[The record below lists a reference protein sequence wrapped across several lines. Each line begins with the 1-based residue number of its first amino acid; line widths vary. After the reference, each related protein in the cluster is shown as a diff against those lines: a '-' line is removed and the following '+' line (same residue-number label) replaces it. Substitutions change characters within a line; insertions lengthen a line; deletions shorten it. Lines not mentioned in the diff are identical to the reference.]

1 LSWAGRDPRTT
12 IALSRRFIP
21 DERRLCAY
29 SAVRFGRTV
38 ELEAVDER
46 SAVRRAAKGMNA
58 DEACSTSVTADYDER
73 SPFRPAR
80 QEPLLTRTVPVAG
93 ALPRYRGPS
102 ARRDAVAGVTVAA
115 LAIPSAMAYAEV
127 AGLSPVNGLY
137 ALLLP
142 AVAYALLG
150 SSRQLSI
157 GPEGSISTLVAAAVL
172 PLAVGGSADA
182 AELAAMLAILVAI
195 CFAAGWVLRL
205 GWIADYFSRPVLIGY
220 IHGVAVVL
228 VIGQLGKLFG
238 LSIDASDPL
247 PQLWEVVNELGSVSG
262 ATIAVAAVSL
272 AVLFGLRLVM
282 PKLPAALLVVVAA
295 IGLSWALDLAAHGV
309 TIVGPI
315 PAGLPSFEI
324 PSPAFADIVRL
335 VPAAFGI
342 FLVAFADEILTAR
355 SFAGKHNQNVR
366 GSQELLAM
374 GAASAAA
381 GFTQGFSVGASGSR
395 TAVNDDMGARSQIAG
410 LFAAAA
416 VAVILLFLTE
426 PVQYLPKAVLGAV
439 IVFAAIGLI
448 EPQAWRALA
457 AVDPVEVAIA
467 AVTTGCVIF
476 FGVLEALVVAVGLSM
491 IDTVRRSARPHD
503 AVLGWVERLGRYADV
518 SLHRSAS
525 VTPGVV
531 VYRLDDRL
539 FFANAR
545 YFKGRV
551 REAIRAAPG
560 PVRWL
565 VLDAEAIT
573 HTDATGLEALADV
586 VKDLRRNEITLALAR
601 LRTRMEKQLEDA
613 GVLDEIGRGH
623 LYPTV
628 GAAVE
633 AYEIPGGGS

>member
-1 LSWAGRDPRTT
+1 MS
-12 IALSRRFIP
+12 
-21 DERRLCAY
+21 
-29 SAVRFGRTV
+29 
-38 ELEAVDER
+38 
-46 SAVRRAAKGMNA
+46 A
-58 DEACSTSVTADYDER
+58 DETPSARAGVDYEDL

-80 QEPLLTRTVPVAG
+80 QEPLLTRTIPVAG
-93 ALPRYRGPS
+93 ELPRYRVPS
-102 ARRDAVAGVTVAA
+102 ARRDALAGVTVAA

-127 AGLSPVNGLY
+127 AGVSPVNGLY

-142 AVAYALLG
+142 AVAYAFLG

-157 GPEGSISTLVAAAVL
+157 GPEGSISTLVAAAVI
-172 PLAVGGSADA
+172 PLAVAGSPEA
-182 AELAAMLAILVAI
+182 AELAAMLALLVAV
-195 CFAAGWVLRL
+195 CFAAGWLLRL

-228 VIGQLGKLFG
+228 VVGQLGKLLG

-247 PQLWEVVNELGSVSG
+247 PQLWEVVKELGSVSG
-262 ATIAVAAVSL
+262 ATLAVGTVSL
-272 AVLFGLRLVM
+272 AALLGLRLVM
-282 PKLPAALLVVVAA
+282 PKLPAALFLVVVA
-295 IGLSWALDLAAHGV
+295 IGLSWALDFASHGITV
-309 TIVGPI
+309 VGPI
-315 PAGLPSFEI
+315 PAGLPSVEI
-324 PSPAFADIVRL
+324 PTPALGDVVRL
-335 VPAAFGI
+335 APAAIGI
-342 FLVAFADEILTAR
+342 FLVSFADEILTAR
-355 SFAGKHNQNVR
+355 SFAGKHNQSVR

-381 GFTQGFSVGASGSR
+381 GFTQGFSIGASGSR
-395 TAVNDDMGARSQIAG
+395 TAVNDDMGARSQVAG

-416 VAVILLFLTE
+416 VAVILLLLTE

-439 IVFAAIGLI
+439 IIFAAIGLV

-457 AVDPVEVAIA
+457 AIDPVEVAIA
-467 AVTTGCVIF
+467 AVTAGCVIF

-518 SLHRSAS
+518 SLHPSAR
-525 VTPGVV
+525 VTPGVL

-551 REAIRAAPG
+551 REAIRAAPA

-586 VKDLRRNEITLALAR
+586 AKDLRRSEITLVLAR
-601 LRTRMEKQLEDA
+601 LRTRMEEQLRA
-613 GVLDEIGRGH
+613 GGVLDVIPREH
-623 LYPTV
+623 VYPTV
-628 GAAVE
+628 RAAVD
-633 AYEIPGGGS
+633 AYATPGGGS